1 MKPTVTKIINTGN
14 ERNGL
19 PRHRSWEGEFLNMA
33 MASPNLL
40 ILICFFFFSFFLFF
54 FSIVERERRKDSVSL
69 LWPEPR
75 SPSSDNANTPNVHTP
90 LKEGGSGN
98 VFFSV
103 PRQGSWDPGRFGEY
117 SLYLFF
123 SSFFFFSLGIAEAN
137 DVCINHRTPKL
148 SHDCTYFLVGFI
160 VVYSSFFFFF
170 FFFSFFFSWKIPNV
184 CTVASKYWFV
194 YVYRIIN
201 AIYESSENLD
211 AEGVNSKVECFVFAH
226 WKVYFFLILSEGSTD
241 CLKIVWTRLFSEV
254 LSRLKRSNYGFKSLK
269 VQIRGK

>member
-1 MKPTVTKIINTGN
+1 MFALKVDNQ
-14 ERNGL
+14 L
-19 PRHRSWEGEFLNMA
+19 LFL
-33 MASPNLL
+33 
-40 ILICFFFFSFFLFF
+40 FFFWSILQEIISEEIVDETDRYEDNQHRKRAKRVTTASIMRGWVLEYGYGLTKLVNLDLFFFLSFFLFF

-123 SSFFFFSLGIAEAN
+123 SFFFFFLGITEAN
-137 DVCINHRTPKL
+137 DVCIYHRTPKL

-160 VVYSSFFFFF
+160 IVYSSFPFFFFF
-170 FFFSFFFSWKIPNV
+170 FLFFF
-184 CTVASKYWFV
+184 
-194 YVYRIIN
+194 
-201 AIYESSENLD
+201 
-211 AEGVNSKVECFVFAH
+211 
-226 WKVYFFLILSEGSTD
+226 
-241 CLKIVWTRLFSEV
+241 LKNTQCMYCCI
-254 LSRLKRSNYGFKSLK
+254 
-269 VQIRGK
+269 